1 MALAGL
7 LRMAAGGMA
16 MAQPRKTNQ
25 GVHPSSTNQGQQ
37 TRMYT
42 PAQLPGHASLLM
54 ADDLAQPKMQP
65 NVSQDSTMKHG
76 GIDAR

>member
-1 MALAGL
+1 
-7 LRMAAGGMA
+7 
-16 MAQPRKTNQ
+16 
-25 GVHPSSTNQGQQ
+25 
-37 TRMYT
+37 MYT

-65 NVSQDSTMKHG
+65 NVSQDSTMKRG